1 MTTKVIQARNV
12 HAGDTVVLQ
21 SAAGRRVTHHVN
33 EKHQGPDE
41 DFGGKTTVRLV
52 LKDRFGDSITNTYE
66 PTAPIRLRK

>member
-12 HAGDTVVLQ
+12 HAGDIVVLKSQ
-21 SAAGRRVTHHVN
+21 SGRRTSHHVS

-41 DFGGKTTVRLV
+41 DFGGKTTVRLT
-52 LKDRFGDSITNTYE
+52 LDSPTQTNTYE